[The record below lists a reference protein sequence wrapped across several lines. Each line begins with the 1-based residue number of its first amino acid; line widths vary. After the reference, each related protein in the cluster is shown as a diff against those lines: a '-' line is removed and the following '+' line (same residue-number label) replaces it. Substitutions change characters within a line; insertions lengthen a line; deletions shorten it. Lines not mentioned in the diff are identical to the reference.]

1 MLSILPA
8 RPSLIKYTL
17 QLEKKTK
24 LFVFL
29 KQKIV
34 LSKSSISLIQKSAL
48 LNWFSNVVCRS
59 IINRSLATITDSMFK
74 LTHKLNTKNF
84 CFVYYNIELE

>member
-34 LSKSSISLIQKSAL
+34 LNKSSIPLIQKSAL
-48 LNWFSNVVCRS
+48 LNWFSNVV
-59 IINRSLATITDSMFK
+59 DQ
-74 LTHKLNTKNF
+74 
-84 CFVYYNIELE
+84 